1 MVQTKIFFASDIH
14 GSERVFVKFI
24 NASKFYEADA
34 LILGGDVTGKVVI
47 PIVEQSNG
55 TFSARFMGE
64 DISVKSKEELDELS
78 MKIRYTGYY
87 PLVTSPQNAEE
98 LSVNKEKLDAVF
110 LQLMVE
116 TVKSWVN
123 IAEERLKG
131 TGVKCYIMPG
141 NDDRPE
147 IGELLNSL
155 STQILNPEGKVV
167 KIDDG
172 HEMISLGFSNITP
185 WNAPRDIPE
194 EELARKLEQMS
205 ALVVDMKNCLFNVH
219 CPPFDSGLDSAPKL
233 DKDRTPSMD
242 SQFIPVG
249 SRAVREAIEK
259 YQPLLGLHGHI
270 HESRGIRKI
279 GRTVC
284 INPGSEYSEG
294 YLRGALVVVDDKKVK
309 AFMLTSG

>member
-1 MVQTKIFFASDIH
+1 
-14 GSERVFVKFI
+14 
-24 NASKFYEADA
+24 
-34 LILGGDVTGKVVI
+34 
-47 PIVEQSNG
+47 
-55 TFSARFMGE
+55 
-64 DISVKSKEELDELS
+64 
-78 MKIRYTGYY
+78 
-87 PLVTSPQNAEE
+87 LVTSPQNAEE

-110 LQLMVE
+110 LQLMIE

-147 IGELLNSL
+147 IGELLNGL
-155 STQILNPEGKVV
+155 SPQILNPEGKVV

-194 EELARKLEQMS
+194 EELAQRLQQMS

-219 CPPFDSGLDSAPKL
+219 CPPFDSGLDSAPRL

-249 SRAVREAIEK
+249 SQAVREAIEK
-259 YQPLLGLHGHI
+259 CQPLLGLHGHI